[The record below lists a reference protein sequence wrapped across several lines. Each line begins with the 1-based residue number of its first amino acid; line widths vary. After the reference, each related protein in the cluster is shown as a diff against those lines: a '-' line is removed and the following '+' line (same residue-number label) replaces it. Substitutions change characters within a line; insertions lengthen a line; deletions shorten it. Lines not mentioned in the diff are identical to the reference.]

1 MILGGSTGSPSTNT
15 DIIKYFDVA
24 SQGITETFG
33 NLTDPDGNGRR
44 SLASVSSSTRAC
56 TGGGYSHGGSPGTAK
71 NIIDFVTI
79 ANTGNATDFGDM
91 QDTAYGYGAASNQ
104 TRGLFAGGECT
115 GGLLC
120 AYRVGGNSLSD
131 LLVFGWLSGLGAN

>member
-1 MILGGSTGSPSTNT
+1 MGLVIFATSTYMIPPSGNSRERNRGRGLIMGGATGSPSTNT

-56 TGGGYSHGGSPGTAK
+56 TGGGYSHGGSPGTVK
-71 NIIDFVTI
+71 
-79 ANTGNATDFGDM
+79 
-91 QDTAYGYGAASNQ
+91 YY
-104 TRGLFAGGECT
+104 
-115 GGLLC
+115 
-120 AYRVGGNSLSD
+120 
-131 LLVFGWLSGLGAN
+131 